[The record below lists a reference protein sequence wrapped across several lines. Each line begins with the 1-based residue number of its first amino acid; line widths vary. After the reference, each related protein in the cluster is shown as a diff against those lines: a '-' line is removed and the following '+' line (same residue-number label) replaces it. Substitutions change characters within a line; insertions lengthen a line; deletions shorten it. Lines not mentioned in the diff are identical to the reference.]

1 MTTANP
7 PDFLTI
13 FWHSPDRA
21 NLCTLTLLAWLA
33 GSDGTIAPSEEALLR
48 RFAVA
53 GNAGEIDTI
62 LAVARAGSIDALE
75 VVCRYAMTRMSRG
88 RKRLLAQLAVTVAA
102 ADKHITVGE
111 NYVLQFLADLL
122 GISPRSFAKLFEQ
135 VTHRPF
141 PEAGDP
147 SSIGWWQRREAGVEA
162 EPAQD
167 LPPDSAE
174 DVRRDAEASARTAE
188 SRRATP
194 AVELPTGEMTR
205 VRAWAILNLA
215 EGASAGEVRSAFRR
229 LAKVRHPDRY
239 VKLGPAAVAA
249 ATEAFKQL
257 EAAYSLVKG
266 AA

>member
-1 MTTANP
+1 MTTADQ

-33 GSDGTIAPSEEALLR
+33 GSDGTIAASEEALLR

-53 GNAGEIDTI
+53 GNAREIDTI

-75 VVCRYAMTRMSRG
+75 VVCRFAMTRMSRG
-88 RKRLLAQLAVTVAA
+88 RKRLLAQLAVTMAA
-102 ADKHITVGE
+102 ADRHITVGE

-147 SSIGWWQRREAGVEA
+147 STIEWWRRREAGVEA
-162 EPAQD
+162 APAQD
-167 LPPDSAE
+167 LPPDAAE
-174 DVRRDAEASARTAE
+174 DVRHDPGGAEPKAGSARA
-188 SRRATP
+188 AP
-194 AVELPTGEMTR
+194 AVEPPTGEMTR

-215 EGASAGEVRSAFRR
+215 EGASTGEVRSAFRR

-239 VKLGPAAVAA
+239 AKLGPSAVAA

-257 EAAYSLVKG
+257 ETAYSLLKG